1 MVEPDRLAPTRR
13 PNRNP
18 VGYQCWHNLA
28 FLHWR
33 VPADKLATLLP
44 SGLEVDTFDGSAWVG
59 LVPFRMS
66 GVRPWWFPSLPGV
79 SAFDET
85 NVRTYVHHNG
95 VPGVWFFSLDA
106 ANRLAVRVA
115 RWRWRLNYHHA
126 TMRVERIGE
135 DAGGG
140 GGGGDEGLVYWS
152 ERTAK
157 GSGSPGATG
166 PGVPGAGV
174 DLEIRLDGI
183 DSPEGV
189 DPEGHA
195 RPGSLEHFL
204 VERYVLFTRDP
215 TGDSSTV
222 YSGQVHHSPYPLRGA
237 RVLRCTESLIL
248 ASGIEVSGAATHALY
263 SEGVEVEIFGLRPVE
278 GWRRA

>member
-1 MVEPDRLAPTRR
+1 MAEPDRLAPTRR

-18 VGYQCWHNLA
+18 VGYQHWHNLA

-33 VPADKLATLLP
+33 VPANGLATLLP

-66 GVRPWWFPSLPGV
+66 GVRPWWCPALPGV

-106 ANRLAVRVA
+106 ANRLAVRIA

-126 TMRVERIGE
+126 TMRVERLGGDG
-135 DAGGG
+135 DA
-140 GGGGDEGLVYWS
+140 GDEGLVYWS
-152 ERTAK
+152 ERTAQGR
-157 GSGSPGATG
+157 GSSGVSG

-174 DLEIRLDGI
+174 DLEIRLDGGET
-183 DSPEGV
+183 PEGV

-204 VERYVLFTRDP
+204 IERYVLFTRDP
-215 TGDSSTV
+215 TGDSPTV
-222 YSGQVHHSPYPLRGA
+222 YSGQVHHTPYPLCGA
-237 RVLRCTESLIL
+237 EVLRCTESLIL
-248 ASGIEVSGAATHALY
+248 ASGIEVDGPPEHALY
-263 SEGVEVEIFGLRPVE
+263 SEGVEVEIFGLNPVDV
-278 GWRRA
+278 